1 VSRRRPSADAPV
13 ATTVMI
19 LLPGLAMIECEVVGY
34 KSGISLVDQMRR
46 SFQLRGI
53 RADVSL
59 RGDVV
64 VVRGRLPG

>member
-1 VSRRRPSADAPV
+1 
-13 ATTVMI
+13 MI

-64 VVRGRLPG
+64 VVRG